1 MRGKTISNE
10 RVDAAVRET
19 VAARLGSDSPRR
31 EKSRLAASI
40 LFFEHGVYPSAK
52 AVLECTQ
59 QGSLTDINRD
69 VQEFWRDLREKTKV
83 QLDAPALPDELLATF
98 SEGLRAVWELANSR
112 ANEGLDSLRR
122 DAADQVR
129 VSEQRVEEARSALL
143 LVEARIQEVEQE
155 LRGERERRE
164 TAETRAEVQSAEIES
179 LNSSIEQWRSRLADE
194 TSARRE
200 AEERFS
206 RDLEAERGERQRE
219 AERFQGEIRFAKQ
232 QIEEA
237 RASERRARDEVAVEI
252 ASLRQR
258 LGRTEESNALVVR
271 FNAELQGAKRAL
283 EIHIEDLQARLKL
296 LAAAEAKRAQL
307 PKSLSRRKSLR

>member
-1 MRGKTISNE
+1 MPGKTISNE
-10 RVDAAVRET
+10 RVDAAVREA
-19 VAARLGSDSPRR
+19 VAARLVGDSPRK

-83 QLDAPALPDELLATF
+83 HLDAPALPDDLLASF
-98 SEGLRAVWELANSR
+98 SEGLRAVWDLANSK
-112 ANEGLDSLRR
+112 ANEGLDALRR
-122 DAADQVR
+122 DAEDKVS
-129 VSEQRVEEARSALL
+129 VSEQRVDEARRAQL

-164 TAETRAEVQSAEIES
+164 AAETRAEVQSAEIES
-179 LNSSIEQWRSRLADE
+179 LNNSIEQWRSRLADE

-206 RDLEAERGERQRE
+206 RDRG
-219 AERFQGEIRFAKQ
+219 
-232 QIEEA
+232 
-237 RASERRARDEVAVEI
+237 
-252 ASLRQR
+252 L
-258 LGRTEESNALVVR
+258 LV
-271 FNAELQGAKRAL
+271 FSAISDGT
-283 EIHIEDLQARLKL
+283 
-296 LAAAEAKRAQL
+296 
-307 PKSLSRRKSLR
+307 KS